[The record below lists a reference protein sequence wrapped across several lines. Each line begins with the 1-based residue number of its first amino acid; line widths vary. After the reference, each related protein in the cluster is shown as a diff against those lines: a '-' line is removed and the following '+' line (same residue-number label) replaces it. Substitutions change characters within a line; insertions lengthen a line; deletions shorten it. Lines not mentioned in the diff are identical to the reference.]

1 MSFDQAL
8 PVGQAEI
15 KVTSIPAFHEHIVGG
30 RAVLLVRKGI
40 EVAQAQ
46 NWGNEKMP
54 EALERGGIWVSVSG
68 WEVRLRIPGF
78 LG

>member
-15 KVTSIPAFHEHIVGG
+15 KATSIPAFHEHIVGG
-30 RAVLLVRKGI
+30 RAVLLVRKRV

-46 NWGNEKMP
+46 NWGNEQTP
-54 EALERGGIWVSVSG
+54 E
-68 WEVRLRIPGF
+68 RL
-78 LG
+78 